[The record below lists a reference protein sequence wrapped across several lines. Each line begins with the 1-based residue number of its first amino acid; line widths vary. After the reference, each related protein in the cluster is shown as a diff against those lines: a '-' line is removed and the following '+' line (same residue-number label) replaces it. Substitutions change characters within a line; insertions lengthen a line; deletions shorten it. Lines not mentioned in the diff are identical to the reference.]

1 MHPLILSE
9 WVQRLFKETM
19 DMNSNTATVDYAA
32 PAWGYS
38 AGAREATVI
47 PLPAFANRGI
57 DGLRL
62 HEFVKRLT
70 DVTGALLG
78 IVVTL
83 PLWALIALAVKLTS
97 RGPVFFTQERAGVR
111 GQPFRMFKFRTMVV
125 DAEARLKELVQLD
138 DLSEPVYKLAD
149 DPRVTRVGRFLRRFG
164 LDELPQL
171 LNVLRG
177 EMSLVGPRPEVLALA
192 SRYNAEQQ
200 RRLLIKPGITG
211 YQQINNR
218 GMPDMAAR
226 LAYDI
231 YYLRHRSM
239 RLDLWILIMTIFVIA
254 SGKEI
259 TY

>member
-19 DMNSNTATVDYAA
+19 DMNSNTATVDYAV